1 MEFLDNA
8 VSFAKDKIDYVM
20 DKWEGLDE
28 DKKKLFIGCAVVAVS
43 VIVICAIAY
52 SIGKSHGRRSVF
64 EEDF

>member
-28 DKKKLFIGCAVVAVS
+28 DKMKLLIGCAVVAVS